1 MKKSNQIKEKSM
13 KSNLI
18 MTLIIF
24 STIVIATVMGLLYF
38 YLNENV
44 TSFNEEIIEMNKKI
58 ILNLFTNAKNT
69 GQKIILESNN
79 QIINQTKSK
88 LDKFIKDSSKE
99 TNESLLKLISENL
112 TSEFSIMELRIQ
124 KELNSPIFWWEKYSK
139 EKTVLKKIIEENS
152 DYKGFI
158 VYGEIIDPV
167 LKIGQIE
174 EEYNIKK
181 VVRITK
187 KGQVYYS
194 EIKKDGTF
202 YMGYPI
208 LNEDKEYKGF
218 LIGKVNINGV
228 LDELFKKINLGID
241 KTIFVVKSDKIIL
254 KHKNKKYNGVR
265 FTKIKYNTRRKIQQ
279 IIKDD
284 AIYTIR
290 KYENKN
296 IKLHFVIKEYIK
308 DAFSNI
314 EKLKKESRETIT
326 KSFVSYN
333 NKLQEEFNKS
343 YEKINNKGV
352 LALKGFAKKILQMA
366 GTVFIMGIL
375 LAIIMGVL
383 LANRISKPVKELSYA
398 ARKIAR
404 GELEYDLS
412 EKLKQRKDELGMLS
426 REFNLMKNQLIDEMD
441 KIKILERKK
450 AQADRLSIMGQIVG
464 GIVHEIKNPLASI
477 LGFSELIKEETEKI
491 EIKDQT
497 DIIITE
503 TNRLNKLVS
512 ELLEYSRPNKNFKK
526 ERIRMKVLVENVL
539 NSLSPKIV
547 EKQMI
552 INVDISDSLPPVF
565 GQKDKIIQVFINL
578 ISNSVEAMKKRNRT
592 IDITANRQKESII
605 MRIKDDGPGIQE
617 NIKDKIFLPF
627 ISNKKNG
634 TGLGLAMVK
643 KIIEDHNGEIE
654 LNGNIEEGT
663 EFLIRLPIGNKTI
676 QE

>member
-1 MKKSNQIKEKSM
+1 M
-13 KSNLI
+13 
-18 MTLIIF
+18 
-24 STIVIATVMGLLYF
+24 
-38 YLNENV
+38 
-44 TSFNEEIIEMNKKI
+44 
-58 ILNLFTNAKNT
+58 FTNAKNK

-79 QIINQTKSK
+79 EVIGQTKSK

-139 EKTVLKKIIEENS
+139 EKIILEKIVKENS

-158 VYGEIIDPV
+158 LYGEIIDPI
-167 LKIGQIE
+167 LKVGDIE

-181 VVRITK
+181 VVIITK
-187 KGQVYYS
+187 KRQVYYS
-194 EIKKDGTF
+194 EIEKDGTF

-208 LNEDKEYKGF
+208 LNENKEYKGF
-218 LIGKVNINGV
+218 LIGKININEV

-241 KTIFVVKSDKIIL
+241 KTLFVVKSDKIIL

-265 FTKIKYNTRRKIQQ
+265 FTKIKYNAGKKVQQ

-296 IKLHFVIKEYIK
+296 IQLHFVIKEYIK

-326 KSFVSYN
+326 KSFASYN
-333 NKLQEEFNKS
+333 TKLQEEFNKS

-352 LALKGFAKKILQMA
+352 LASKNFGEKMLQMA
-366 GTVFIMGIL
+366 GMVFLICVLLAVVMGI
-375 LAIIMGVL
+375 I
-383 LANRISKPVKELSYA
+383 LANRITKPVKELSYA

-412 EKLKQRKDELGMLS
+412 EKLKERKDELGMLS
-426 REFNLMKNQLIDEMD
+426 REFNLMKNQLTDEMD

-477 LGFSELIKEETEKI
+477 LGFSELIKEETENI

-497 DIIITE
+497 EIIIAE

-547 EKQMI
+547 EKQMTV
-552 INVDISDSLPPVF
+552 NVDISDSLPPIF

-578 ISNSVEAMKKRNRT
+578 VSNSVEAMKKRNRT
-592 IDITANRQKESII
+592 IDITANREKENII
-605 MRIKDDGPGIQE
+605 MRIKDNGPGIQE
-617 NIKDKIFLPF
+617 NIRDKIFLPF

-654 LNGNIEEGT
+654 LNENLETGT
-663 EFLIRLPIGNKTI
+663 EFIIRVPIGNKI
-676 QE
+676 LQEQEII